1 MRSIQVLADERLDI
15 NDVKLNLQYYLF
27 KISKVYSPLEV
38 TFTVETNEDVLKQI
52 NKIIGQMKLLL

>member
-1 MRSIQVLADERLDI
+1 VLADERLDI